1 MPVIGVSEEEA
12 KRNKE
17 EGWEKLL
24 NGDLLIF
31 NSQLRSKMKVGD
43 FSSTN
48 YLFWRHVKDEII
60 EVVPLKNAR
69 SLAYVVDGEGP
80 QELIHLEKSD
90 LCQINQVI

>member
-31 NSQLRSKMKVGD
+31 NSQLRSK
-43 FSSTN
+43 N
-48 YLFWRHVKDEII
+48 
-60 EVVPLKNAR
+60 
-69 SLAYVVDGEGP
+69 EGGRF
-80 QELIHLEKSD
+80 
-90 LCQINQVI
+90 